1 MVFSQSCS
9 YSRETKRDQPNTF
22 TFCNFF
28 NTKGSQNENVQN
40 GVKCSFLF
48 VVFHAYTERESFE
61 DISPFYYHF
70 MMKEKKNHWII
81 CYCTQSYRK
90 NHLSGLF
97 SQVNNHKS
105 ATSSNF
111 ICQDFLLKV
120 MSGGVENGKNQILNY
135 VERSQRELITK
146 QMLLCHHKFTK
157 TIKHLCFIT

>member
-70 MMKEKKNHWII
+70 MMKEKKKSLDYLLLH
-81 CYCTQSYRK
+81 TELQEKSS
-90 NHLSGLF
+90 LGTVF
-97 SQVNNHKS
+97 TSQQPQI
-105 ATSSNF
+105 SNF
-111 ICQDFLLKV
+111 KQLY
-120 MSGGVENGKNQILNY
+120 MSGFPLKGN
-135 VERSQRELITK
+135 ERRCGEWQESNLELR
-146 QMLLCHHKFTK
+146 
-157 TIKHLCFIT
+157 

>member
-1 MVFSQSCS
+1 MLFS
-9 YSRETKRDQPNTF
+9 
-22 TFCNFF
+22 FCCFPR
-28 NTKGSQNENVQN
+28 
-40 GVKCSFLF
+40 L
-48 VVFHAYTERESFE
+48 HRESFE

-135 VERSQRELITK
+135 VERSQRELIIK